1 MTFRTDLLGI
11 AEDIRKDLRGPTGL
25 DQCPNKLQ
33 IVQRVW
39 SGGRVGMGTATE
51 SVLIDFDRYLPIRY
65 MSAHEVAAS
74 GGRYNTQDVMVSRI
88 TPSDGGEHGFTPQQL
103 QPVVSQNGIE
113 LIYRVTG
120 QIVGDY
126 EILDN
131 RIGGRA
137 SHPGG
142 YSGRGGTY
150 SYALILRRRRD
161 S

>member
-1 MTFRTDLLGI
+1 MSFRTDLLKSI
-11 AEDIRKDLRGPTGL
+11 EQIRKDVRGGL

-39 SGGRVGMGTATE
+39 SGGHVGKGTATE

-65 MSAHEVAAS
+65 MNAHEVASA
-74 GGRYNTQDVMVSRI
+74 GGRYNTEDVMVSRI
-88 TPSDGGEHGFTPQQL
+88 TPSDGKGSGYNPEDL
-103 QPVVSQNGIE
+103 QPTVLVNGVEIV
-113 LIYRVTG
+113 YRITG
-120 QIVGDY
+120 PITGDFS
-126 EILDN
+126 IMDN

-142 YSGRGGTY
+142 YSGRGGVY

-161 S
+161 TA